1 MLDSFRG
8 ADGRK
13 RCGWC
18 AADDLYIEYHDNEW
32 GRTVTGDD
40 AIFERISLEG
50 FQAGLNWLMILKR
63 REHLRNSF
71 RNFQIGSVA
80 QMTEQEIDLLMKD
93 ARLIRNRQKISSV
106 VKNAKLLS
114 KINLSISDFVWSFKP
129 STANSDFTRATSPES
144 IELSKELKKL
154 GLSFVGPTTVYA
166 MMQSIGMVNDHHPE
180 CYLK

>member
-1 MLDSFRG
+1 
-8 ADGRK
+8 
-13 RCGWC
+13 
-18 AADDLYIEYHDNEW
+18 
-32 GRTVTGDD
+32 
-40 AIFERISLEG
+40 
-50 FQAGLNWLMILKR
+50 
-63 REHLRNSF
+63 
-71 RNFQIGSVA
+71 
-80 QMTEQEIDLLMKD
+80 MTEQEIDLLMKD

-129 STANSDFTRATSPES
+129 STTNSDYTRATSPES

-154 GLSFVGPTTVYA
+154 GLSFVGPTIVYA